1 MADLPPPYRTSDQA
15 AFIYFDAAPT
25 YGTLN
30 GAVQIEL
37 VSRVM
42 RPIGPGPTDI
52 AVEFLITDHIRCS
65 PAAAISLRDALNRAL
80 ELLQQPQ
87 AAPATEANKLN

>member
-1 MADLPPPYRTSDQA
+1 MANLPPYRTPDQA
-15 AFIYFDAAPT
+15 PFIYFDAAPT

-30 GAVQIEL
+30 GAVQVEL

-42 RPIGPGPTDI
+42 SPSGPGTTDI
-52 AVEFLITDHIRCS
+52 AVEFLITGHIRCS
-65 PAAAISLRDALNRAL
+65 PAAAVSLRDALNSAM

-87 AAPATEANKLN
+87 AASAAEANKLN